1 MIARRDIHLGAVL
14 SAMLGT
20 ATLVVFALSVGVGPD
35 DAYAGTA
42 PRKTGYAWVTADR
55 TVENAAHATP
65 PNLDDPAI
73 RARFVCSFAPGS
85 FGISPELPYD
95 LEGGIDC
102 HGSDAAGAYDNIPRF
117 GPLSSGWE
125 ARRVG

>member
-1 MIARRDIHLGAVL
+1 MIARRDIHPGAVFSGLLGA
-14 SAMLGT
+14 A
-20 ATLVVFALSVGVGPD
+20 ALVVFALSVGVGSG

-42 PRKTGYAWVTADR
+42 PRKTEHAWVTTA
-55 TVENAAHATP
+55 TTIENAAHATP
-65 PNLDDPAI
+65 PNLDDPTI

-102 HGSDAAGAYDNIPRF
+102 SGSDAAGSYENIPPF
-117 GPLSSGWE
+117 GLLSSGLE

>member
-14 SAMLGT
+14 SELLGA
-20 ATLVVFALSVGVGPD
+20 ATLLAFALSVGVGTD

-42 PRKTGYAWVTADR
+42 PRKTVYAWVTTDT
-55 TVENAAHATP
+55 TVENSAHATP

-102 HGSDAAGAYDNIPRF
+102 SGSEAAGSYDNFPPF
-117 GPLSSGWE
+117 GPWSSGLE
-125 ARRVG
+125 ERRVG

>member
-14 SAMLGT
+14 SRLLGA
-20 ATLVVFALSVGVGPD
+20 ATLVVFALSVGVGSG
-35 DAYAGTA
+35 DAFAGTA
-42 PRKTGYAWVTADR
+42 PSESGYSWVTTDT
-55 TVENAAHATP
+55 TVENSAHATQ
-65 PNLDDPAI
+65 PNLDDPTI

-102 HGSDAAGAYDNIPRF
+102 SGSDAAGSYDNIPPF
-117 GPLSSGWE
+117 GPLPSGLE
-125 ARRVG
+125 ARRVR

>member
-14 SAMLGT
+14 SALLGV
-20 ATLVVFALSVGVGPD
+20 ATLVVVALSVGVGSD

-42 PRKTGYAWVTADR
+42 PRKTGYAWVTDT

-102 HGSDAAGAYDNIPRF
+102 RGSDAAGSFDNIPPF
-117 GPLSSGWE
+117 GLLSSGLDQH
-125 ARRVG
+125 RVG